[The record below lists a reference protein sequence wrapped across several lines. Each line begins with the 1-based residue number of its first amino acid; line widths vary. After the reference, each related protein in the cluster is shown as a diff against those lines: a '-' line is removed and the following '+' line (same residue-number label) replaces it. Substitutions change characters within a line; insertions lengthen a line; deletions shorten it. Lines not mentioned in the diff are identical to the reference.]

1 MKIIHIADVH
11 FRGLT
16 RHDEYR
22 RAFQDFFDQA
32 RKIKPDAI
40 FVGGD
45 IVHSKTQGISPE
57 LIDILTWW
65 FTELADIAPTHIIL
79 GNHDGLILNKDRQ
92 DAISPILSAINN
104 ENLFLYKKSG
114 VYSFAPGF
122 NWCVFSCFDE
132 EGWALVKPE
141 PGSIN
146 IATFHGSVHGS
157 QTDINWDL
165 DGEVNISFFV
175 GYDFALLGDI
185 HRHQYL
191 DDDKKIAFCGS
202 SIQQNYGESQGKGFM
217 LWDIESPDVYTSTF
231 HEIYHDQ
238 PFITVDWCGN
248 TEDTMNSIS
257 SLKKGARYR
266 VRSDT
271 QINQA
276 EIKLIHSELKNK
288 MKATEVV
295 FKHDAD
301 IGSSVIKAGSD
312 IFEKDDLQLP
322 ATHKKLVREYL
333 KNTEISQSESDEID
347 NIIDSCISEIVHKP
361 DPFKR
366 HSWNIKSILFDNTF
380 SYGKNNKID
389 FSKFGG
395 ITGIFGKNRSGKSSI
410 VGSIMY
416 GLFNT
421 TDRGSIK
428 NLHVINSRKGQ
439 CSARVTINVNG
450 KNYRIERQTV
460 KHQTR
465 AGKLHATTYL
475 GVYIVD
481 KNGEIIKDLTEE
493 QRRESEKIVKALI
506 GTPEDFLMTSLASQG
521 EMNTFIK
528 EKATQRKNILSN
540 FLDLG
545 VFDSM
550 FDKIKDEAS
559 EIKTLIKKS
568 PDIDWNDKILKLEE
582 SKNDAIDNRHKT
594 NDDIENLKKELHTH
608 VILLATHK
616 DKDLVSKQ
624 DVDELCENILK
635 IRNEAIAKKD
645 DLEIHKKNLDLSL
658 LKIEKIENIKN
669 QFPIANLKEKL
680 QHQKKIEADIKDLS
694 HQLDKEQT
702 ILKNQNKSIKK
713 LESVPCGDSFLSCKF
728 IKDSHK
734 DRKKISEQKE
744 TVKTLSKTKK
754 TLLKSFKIIKEGM
767 LEEKIEKYNNL
778 LQSEN
783 KEKISASEIKSAII
797 NCENQ
802 IENFKRV
809 LLEKDLKL
817 QKMKLNI
824 SDDIVCS
831 EVRTLKL
838 KISNIEDEVKALDNK
853 SSNYAEKIGRVASEL
868 RIARQEFNNFNDLKR
883 KWRIYELLMQ
893 SFSKKGIPLQIMMSQ
908 LPIINDEI
916 SRILQDL
923 SGFTVRLVADSGSN
937 AMDVYIDYGDSSR
950 IIELASGMEKMM
962 ASLAIRVALINVS
975 SLPKTNILIIDE
987 GFGSLDDTNI
997 EMCSILLQS
1006 LKKWFKHI
1014 MIISHVD
1021 AVKDVV
1027 DNVIDIEKCG
1037 KDSRVVH
1044 G

>member
-1 MKIIHIADVH
+1 M
-11 FRGLT
+11 
-16 RHDEYR
+16 
-22 RAFQDFFDQA
+22 
-32 RKIKPDAI
+32 
-40 FVGGD
+40 
-45 IVHSKTQGISPE
+45 
-57 LIDILTWW
+57 
-65 FTELADIAPTHIIL
+65 
-79 GNHDGLILNKDRQ
+79 
-92 DAISPILSAINN
+92 
-104 ENLFLYKKSG
+104 
-114 VYSFAPGF
+114 
-122 NWCVFSCFDE
+122 
-132 EGWALVKPE
+132 
-141 PGSIN
+141 
-146 IATFHGSVHGS
+146 
-157 QTDINWDL
+157 
-165 DGEVNISFFV
+165 
-175 GYDFALLGDI
+175 
-185 HRHQYL
+185 
-191 DDDKKIAFCGS
+191 S
-202 SIQQNYGESQGKGFM
+202 S
-217 LWDIESPDVYTSTF
+217 
-231 HEIYHDQ
+231 
-238 PFITVDWCGN
+238 
-248 TEDTMNSIS
+248 
-257 SLKKGARYR
+257 
-266 VRSDT
+266 
-271 QINQA
+271 
-276 EIKLIHSELKNK
+276 
-288 MKATEVV
+288 
-295 FKHDAD
+295 
-301 IGSSVIKAGSD
+301 
-312 IFEKDDLQLP
+312 
-322 ATHKKLVREYL
+322 
-333 KNTEISQSESDEID
+333 
-347 NIIDSCISEIVHKP
+347 
-361 DPFKR
+361 
-366 HSWNIKSILFDNTF
+366 
-380 SYGKNNKID
+380 
-389 FSKFGG
+389 
-395 ITGIFGKNRSGKSSI
+395 
-410 VGSIMY
+410 
-416 GLFNT
+416 
-421 TDRGSIK
+421 
-428 NLHVINSRKGQ
+428 
-439 CSARVTINVNG
+439 
-450 KNYRIERQTV
+450 
-460 KHQTR
+460 
-465 AGKLHATTYL
+465 
-475 GVYIVD
+475 
-481 KNGEIIKDLTEE
+481 
-493 QRRESEKIVKALI
+493 
-506 GTPEDFLMTSLASQG
+506 
-521 EMNTFIK
+521 
-528 EKATQRKNILSN
+528 
-540 FLDLG
+540 
-545 VFDSM
+545 
-550 FDKIKDEAS
+550 
-559 EIKTLIKKS
+559 
-568 PDIDWNDKILKLEE
+568 
-582 SKNDAIDNRHKT
+582 
-594 NDDIENLKKELHTH
+594 
-608 VILLATHK
+608 
-616 DKDLVSKQ
+616 
-624 DVDELCENILK
+624 
-635 IRNEAIAKKD
+635 
-645 DLEIHKKNLDLSL
+645 
-658 LKIEKIENIKN
+658 IENIKN

-754 TLLKSFKIIKEGM
+754 TLLKSFKIIKEEM

-838 KISNIEDEVKALDNK
+838 KISNIEDEVKALDSK

-868 RIARQEFNNFNDLKR
+868 RIARQEFNSFNDLKR